1 MTSYENGLE
10 AEQEVTKSLSSEHEV
25 DPAGGTRLEET
36 NDEDV
41 PEDNVECGIIEE
53 WTKPDIAQWRSLLQ
67 FLDIDKEPE
76 HIQFSDFEGKE
87 FVLENTKYYNLDN
100 RCKEARALTRTG
112 CNAEF
117 RINLNRET
125 NHWIT
130 KCFNNHHNHKF
141 AFFRERPFLRSDRI
155 FRDEMREQVMSMKRA
170 GIKTSQIWNYMVEVH
185 DGWENVGCIKDDL
198 YKGICKKY
206 STWDDCDTSTAMGYL
221 EAKKGPDNMFFYKYD
236 VDKENRLK
244 NLFWSDGTSQVDY
257 QLFGDCLAF
266 DSTYKTNRYGKPLVI
281 LLGSNNHDKTCVFG
295 AALLDNETS
304 TTYDWVLETFLECM
318 GGKMPSAV
326 LTDGCKAMNKALD
339 NIMPGVPHR
348 ICSWHILKN
357 AMHHV
362 HNIAFHQELKKF
374 IFRYYKEEEW
384 EDNWKVTVK
393 KYRLTG
399 NAWVE
404 AQYGTRKQ
412 WADTFLRGIYFG
424 GATAT
429 GRCESMNAF
438 LKRDLQNKIPL
449 WMFIRHFDHALS
461 MLRYNEMK
469 EHYKT
474 NLTESILNQTTIPC
488 VEDEISSIFTREIF
502 TRIRKEIQRGDNY
515 IVLKD
520 DKIPGYTLCLVKKY
534 IGFGLKRK
542 VLISNDG
549 DDVRCDCYSL
559 ETKGIPCRHIFISL
573 KNLERRSLPICLV
586 NRRWLKDAKEVQL
599 LTQGTERKCPHPEV
613 IENSRYGGV
622 TTQTTITS
630 NLATRSRE
638 AFQKAMKVISELN
651 AELEKMPP
659 DEELKHPQNDEGVFP
674 NNILDSQIK
683 KTKGRPTTASLS
695 KSFSGGAK
703 KRKPKKSLLHCKYC
717 GEVGHDSRNC
727 PMQPKSTTK
736 KNGHSK
742 NKKKKINP

>member
-10 AEQEVTKSLSSEHEV
+10 AEQEDTKTLSFEHEV

-41 PEDNVECGIIEE
+41 PKDNVECGINKEWIE
-53 WTKPDIAQWRSLLQ
+53 PDIVQWRSLLQ

-76 HIQFSDFEGKE
+76 HIQFLDFEGKE
-87 FVLENTKYYNLDN
+87 FVSIEQAESFYFLYAKMMGFSVRKKLKREDKKGILHIRSWVCSNEGFREQKYCNLDN
-100 RCKEARALTRTG
+100 RCKEACALTRMG

-125 NHWIT
+125 NRWIT

-141 AFFRERPFLRSDRI
+141 AFFREKPFLRSNII
-155 FRDEMREQVMSMKRA
+155 FRDEMREQVMPMKRA
-170 GIKTSQIWNYMVEVH
+170 RIKTSQIWTYMVEVH
-185 DGWENVGCIKDDL
+185 DGWENMGCIKDDL

-206 STWDDCDTSTAMGYL
+206 STWDDFDTSTAMGYL
-221 EAKKGPDNMFFYKYD
+221 EAKKGRTTCF
-236 VDKENRLK
+236 
-244 NLFWSDGTSQVDY
+244 STSMM
-257 QLFGDCLAF
+257 
-266 DSTYKTNRYGKPLVI
+266 YGKPLVI

-295 AALLDNETS
+295 AALLDNE
-304 TTYDWVLETFLECM
+304 LQ
-318 GGKMPSAV
+318 
-326 LTDGCKAMNKALD
+326 
-339 NIMPGVPHR
+339 PHM
-348 ICSWHILKN
+348 IGH
-357 AMHHV
+357 
-362 HNIAFHQELKKF
+362 
-374 IFRYYKEEEW
+374 YKEEEW
-384 EDNWKVTVK
+384 EDNWKATMN
-393 KYRLTG
+393 KYRLTE

-404 AQYGTRKQ
+404 SQYGTRKQ

-429 GRCESMNAF
+429 SRCESMNEF

-461 MLRYNEMK
+461 MLRHNEMK

-474 NLTESILNQTTIPC
+474 NLTEPVLNQTTMPC

-502 TRIRKEIQRGDNY
+502 TRIRKEIRHGNNY

-520 DKIPGYTLCLVKKY
+520 DKIPDYTLYLVKKY
-534 IGFGLKRK
+534 IGSGLKRK
-542 VLISNDG
+542 VLISNEG
-549 DDVRCDCYSL
+549 NDVRCDCYFL

-586 NRRWLKDAKEVQL
+586 NRRWLKDAKEAQL
-599 LTQGTERKCPHPEV
+599 LTQGNERKCHHPEV

-622 TTQTTITS
+622 TTQTTITLY
-630 NLATRSRE
+630 LATRLRE
-638 AFQKAMKVISELN
+638 AFQKAMKVISEFN

-659 DEELKHPQNDEGVFP
+659 DEELKHPQNAEGVFP

-683 KTKGRPTTASLS
+683 KN
-695 KSFSGGAK
+695 
-703 KRKPKKSLLHCKYC
+703 KRQTNYSQFVEIILWRCK
-717 GEVGHDSRNC
+717 EE
-727 PMQPKSTTK
+727 KTK
-736 KNGHSK
+736 K
-742 NKKKKINP
+742 IAITLQVLW

>member
-10 AEQEVTKSLSSEHEV
+10 AEQEDTKSLSSEHEV
-25 DPAGGTRLEET
+25 DPVGGTRLEET

-41 PEDNVECGIIEE
+41 PEDNVECSINEE
-53 WTKPDIAQWRSLLQ
+53 WTEPDIAQWRSLLQ

-76 HIQFSDFEGKE
+76 HIQFSDFERKE
-87 FVLENTKYYNLDN
+87 F
-100 RCKEARALTRTG
+100 
-112 CNAEF
+112 
-117 RINLNRET
+117 I
-125 NHWIT
+125 
-130 KCFNNHHNHKF
+130 
-141 AFFRERPFLRSDRI
+141 AFFREKPFLRSHRI

-170 GIKTSQIWNYMVEVH
+170 GIKTSQIWNYMAEVH

-257 QLFGDCLAF
+257 QLFGDFLAF
-266 DSTYKTNRYGKPLVI
+266 DSTYKTNRYEKPLVI

-295 AALLDNETS
+295 AALLGNETS

-318 GGKMPSAV
+318 GGKMTSAV

-348 ICSWHILKN
+348 
-357 AMHHV
+357 
-362 HNIAFHQELKKF
+362 
-374 IFRYYKEEEW
+374 
-384 EDNWKVTVK
+384 
-393 KYRLTG
+393 

-461 MLRYNEMK
+461 MLHYNEMK

-474 NLTESILNQTTIPC
+474 NLTGPVLNQTTMSC

-502 TRIRKEIQRGDNY
+502 TRIRNEIRRGDNY
-515 IVLKD
+515 IALKD

-534 IGFGLKRK
+534 IGSGLKRK

-599 LTQGTERKCPHPEV
+599 LTQGNERKCPHPEV

-630 NLATRSRE
+630 YLATRSRE
-638 AFQKAMKVISELN
+638 ALQKAMKVISELN

-659 DEELKHPQNDEGVFP
+659 DEELKHPQNDEGIFP

-683 KTKGRPTTASLS
+683 KTKGRPTTTSLS

-703 KRKPKKSLLHCKYC
+703 KRKPKKSLLHCKLYALIFPRA
-717 GEVGHDSRNC
+717 D
-727 PMQPKSTTK
+727 
-736 KNGHSK
+736 
-742 NKKKKINP
+742 

>member
-10 AEQEVTKSLSSEHEV
+10 AEQEDTKSLSSEHEV
-25 DPAGGTRLEET
+25 DPARGTRLEET

-53 WTKPDIAQWRSLLQ
+53 WTEPDIAQWRSLLQ

-76 HIQFSDFEGKE
+76 HIQFSDFERKE
-87 FVLENTKYYNLDN
+87 FVSIEQAESFYFLYAKMMGFSVRKKLKREDKKGILHIRSWVCSNEGFREQKYCNLDN

-141 AFFRERPFLRSDRI
+141 AFFREKPFLRSHRI

-170 GIKTSQIWNYMVEVH
+170 GIKTSKIWNYMVEVH

-221 EAKKGPDNMFFYKYD
+221 EAKKGRTTCF
-236 VDKENRLK
+236 
-244 NLFWSDGTSQVDY
+244 STSMM
-257 QLFGDCLAF
+257 
-266 DSTYKTNRYGKPLVI
+266 YGKPLVI
-281 LLGSNNHDKTCVFG
+281 LLGSNNHNKTCVFG

-384 EDNWKVTVK
+384 EDNWKVTVN
-393 KYRLTG
+393 KYRLTR

-469 EHYKT
+469 
-474 NLTESILNQTTIPC
+474 
-488 VEDEISSIFTREIF
+488 D
-502 TRIRKEIQRGDNY
+502 
-515 IVLKD
+515 
-520 DKIPGYTLCLVKKY
+520 VK
-534 IGFGLKRK
+534 
-542 VLISNDG
+542 
-549 DDVRCDCYSL
+549 
-559 ETKGIPCRHIFISL
+559 
-573 KNLERRSLPICLV
+573 
-586 NRRWLKDAKEVQL
+586 
-599 LTQGTERKCPHPEV
+599 
-613 IENSRYGGV
+613 
-622 TTQTTITS
+622 
-630 NLATRSRE
+630 
-638 AFQKAMKVISELN
+638 N
-651 AELEKMPP
+651 A
-659 DEELKHPQNDEGVFP
+659 
-674 NNILDSQIK
+674 LD
-683 KTKGRPTTASLS
+683 
-695 KSFSGGAK
+695 
-703 KRKPKKSLLHCKYC
+703 
-717 GEVGHDSRNC
+717 
-727 PMQPKSTTK
+727 
-736 KNGHSK
+736 
-742 NKKKKINP
+742 